1 MRSPGKGGETKN
13 PKYGRKT
20 PARASVS
27 ETDKKFNLI
36 KTITTMKYLIRSVK
50 YFIALCVLYLIIMA
64 LMLLTNTSVLTPSE
78 TFSAL
83 VHSTRGQVLI
93 VAVVLLSAL
102 YPKFGFIR
110 RQEIGSLR
118 KNREQ
123 ILNAFVSEGFK
134 PVRESEHEMV
144 FRADSLFK
152 RLTLLFEDEIRV
164 TQTGEWITIEGIR
177 RGVARVYYRLQS
189 YLERTRN
196 ENESATSH
204 TSPRGDSCG
213 PRPALHALLVRQA
226 QRFRA
231 GPKHGSTGQYDAGA
245 FALLRR

>member
-1 MRSPGKGGETKN
+1 MRSPGRSRETKN
-13 PKYGRKT
+13 PKYGRKA

-102 YPKFGFIR
+102 YP
-110 RQEIGSLR
+110 
-118 KNREQ
+118 NC
-123 ILNAFVSEGFK
+123 
-134 PVRESEHEMV
+134 
-144 FRADSLFK
+144 
-152 RLTLLFEDEIRV
+152 LL
-164 TQTGEWITIEGIR
+164 
-177 RGVARVYYRLQS
+177 Y
-189 YLERTRN
+189 
-196 ENESATSH
+196 
-204 TSPRGDSCG
+204 TSPS
-213 PRPALHALLVRQA
+213 PRDC
-226 QRFRA
+226 
-231 GPKHGSTGQYDAGA
+231 S
-245 FALLRR
+245 

>member
-1 MRSPGKGGETKN
+1 MRSPGRSRETKN
-13 PKYGRKT
+13 PKYGRKA

-83 VHSTRGQVLI
+83 VRSTRGQVLI

-134 PVRESEHEMV
+134 PVRESEHEWC
-144 FRADSLFK
+144 SGQ
-152 RLTLLFEDEIRV
+152 TLSSSGSRSF
-164 TQTGEWITIEGIR
+164 
-177 RGVARVYYRLQS
+177 S
-189 YLERTRN
+189 KMKS
-196 ENESATSH
+196 ES
-204 TSPRGDSCG
+204 
-213 PRPALHALLVRQA
+213 
-226 QRFRA
+226 
-231 GPKHGSTGQYDAGA
+231 PKPGSGSRSKVSAEA
-245 FALLRR
+245 

>member
-110 RQEIGSLR
+110 RQE
-118 KNREQ
+118 NREQ

-196 ENESATSH
+196 ENE
-204 TSPRGDSCG
+204 
-213 PRPALHALLVRQA
+213 
-226 QRFRA
+226 
-231 GPKHGSTGQYDAGA
+231 
-245 FALLRR
+245 

>member
-1 MRSPGKGGETKN
+1 
-13 PKYGRKT
+13 
-20 PARASVS
+20 
-27 ETDKKFNLI
+27 
-36 KTITTMKYLIRSVK
+36 MKYLIRSVK

-83 VHSTRGQVLI
+83 VRSTRGQVLI

-144 FRADSLFK
+144 FRADSSSSGSRSFSK
-152 RLTLLFEDEIRV
+152 MKSE
-164 TQTGEWITIEGIR
+164 
-177 RGVARVYYRLQS
+177 
-189 YLERTRN
+189 
-196 ENESATSH
+196 
-204 TSPRGDSCG
+204 SPRPGNGS
-213 PRPALHALLVRQA
+213 RSKV
-226 QRFRA
+226 FA
-231 GPKHGSTGQYDAGA
+231 GV
-245 FALLRR
+245 

>member
-1 MRSPGKGGETKN
+1 MRSPGRGGETKN
-13 PKYGRKT
+13 PKYGRKA

-102 YPKFGFIR
+102 YPK
-110 RQEIGSLR
+110 EIGSLR

-134 PVRESEHEMV
+134 PVRESEHEPV

-196 ENESATSH
+196 ENE
-204 TSPRGDSCG
+204 
-213 PRPALHALLVRQA
+213 
-226 QRFRA
+226 
-231 GPKHGSTGQYDAGA
+231 
-245 FALLRR
+245 

>member
-1 MRSPGKGGETKN
+1 MRSPGRSRETKN
-13 PKYGRKT
+13 PKYGRKA

-83 VHSTRGQVLI
+83 VRSTRGQVLI

-144 FRADSLFK
+144 FRAASLFK
-152 RLTLLFEDEIRV
+152 DEIRV

-196 ENESATSH
+196 ENE
-204 TSPRGDSCG
+204 
-213 PRPALHALLVRQA
+213 
-226 QRFRA
+226 
-231 GPKHGSTGQYDAGA
+231 
-245 FALLRR
+245 

>member
-1 MRSPGKGGETKN
+1 MCRRANPRSYNVEEASELRPEWFEGAESVGICGATSTPKWLMQEVADAVAGRSRETKN
-13 PKYGRKT
+13 PKYGRKA

-83 VHSTRGQVLI
+83 VRSTRGQVLI

-196 ENESATSH
+196 KNE
-204 TSPRGDSCG
+204 
-213 PRPALHALLVRQA
+213 
-226 QRFRA
+226 
-231 GPKHGSTGQYDAGA
+231 
-245 FALLRR
+245 

>member
-1 MRSPGKGGETKN
+1 MRSPGRSRETKN
-13 PKYGRKT
+13 PKYGRKA

-83 VHSTRGQVLI
+83 VRSTRGQVLI

-118 KNREQ
+118 TDPQCLRFGGLQ
-123 ILNAFVSEGFK
+123 AG
-134 PVRESEHEMV
+134 P
-144 FRADSLFK
+144 
-152 RLTLLFEDEIRV
+152 
-164 TQTGEWITIEGIR
+164 GI
-177 RGVARVYYRLQS
+177 
-189 YLERTRN
+189 RTRN
-196 ENESATSH
+196 GVPGRLPLQA
-204 TSPRGDSCG
+204 
-213 PRPALHALLVRQA
+213 AHAP
-226 QRFRA
+226 FR
-231 GPKHGSTGQYDAGA
+231 
-245 FALLRR
+245 R

>member
-1 MRSPGKGGETKN
+1 MKQKSEIRTQSAGTCLRIGNRQEIQPYKNDNDHEVPDPFRKIFYRALRSISDYHGADAAHE
-13 PKYGRKT
+13 
-20 PARASVS
+20 
-27 ETDKKFNLI
+27 
-36 KTITTMKYLIRSVK
+36 YLG
-50 YFIALCVLYLIIMA
+50 AD
-64 LMLLTNTSVLTPSE
+64 PSE

-83 VHSTRGQVLI
+83 VRSTRGQVLI

-164 TQTGEWITIEGIR
+164 TQTGSGSR
-177 RGVARVYYRLQS
+177 SKV
-189 YLERTRN
+189 
-196 ENESATSH
+196 SAE
-204 TSPRGDSCG
+204 
-213 PRPALHALLVRQA
+213 A
-226 QRFRA
+226 
-231 GPKHGSTGQYDAGA
+231 
-245 FALLRR
+245 

>member
-1 MRSPGKGGETKN
+1 
-13 PKYGRKT
+13 
-20 PARASVS
+20 
-27 ETDKKFNLI
+27 
-36 KTITTMKYLIRSVK
+36 MKYLIRSVK

-196 ENESATSH
+196 ENE
-204 TSPRGDSCG
+204 
-213 PRPALHALLVRQA
+213 
-226 QRFRA
+226 
-231 GPKHGSTGQYDAGA
+231 
-245 FALLRR
+245 

>member
-123 ILNAFVSEGFK
+123 ILRFGGLQAG
-134 PVRESEHEMV
+134 P
-144 FRADSLFK
+144 
-152 RLTLLFEDEIRV
+152 
-164 TQTGEWITIEGIR
+164 GI
-177 RGVARVYYRLQS
+177 
-189 YLERTRN
+189 RTRN
-196 ENESATSH
+196 GVPGRLPLQA
-204 TSPRGDSCG
+204 
-213 PRPALHALLVRQA
+213 AHAP
-226 QRFRA
+226 FR
-231 GPKHGSTGQYDAGA
+231 
-245 FALLRR
+245 R

>member
-1 MRSPGKGGETKN
+1 MRSPGRSRETKN
-13 PKYGRKT
+13 PKYGRKA

-83 VHSTRGQVLI
+83 VRSTRGQVLI

-144 FRADSLFK
+144 FRADSSSSGSRSFSK
-152 RLTLLFEDEIRV
+152 MKSE
-164 TQTGEWITIEGIR
+164 
-177 RGVARVYYRLQS
+177 
-189 YLERTRN
+189 
-196 ENESATSH
+196 
-204 TSPRGDSCG
+204 SPRPGNGS
-213 PRPALHALLVRQA
+213 RSKV
-226 QRFRA
+226 FA
-231 GPKHGSTGQYDAGA
+231 GV
-245 FALLRR
+245 

>member
-123 ILNAFVSEGFK
+123 I
-134 PVRESEHEMV
+134 
-144 FRADSLFK
+144 
-152 RLTLLFEDEIRV
+152 RV

-196 ENESATSH
+196 ENE
-204 TSPRGDSCG
+204 
-213 PRPALHALLVRQA
+213 
-226 QRFRA
+226 
-231 GPKHGSTGQYDAGA
+231 
-245 FALLRR
+245 

>member
-1 MRSPGKGGETKN
+1 MRSPGRGGETKN
-13 PKYGRKT
+13 PKYGRKA

-102 YPKFGFIR
+102 YPKFGF
-110 RQEIGSLR
+110 
-118 KNREQ
+118 
-123 ILNAFVSEGFK
+123 K

-196 ENESATSH
+196 ENE
-204 TSPRGDSCG
+204 
-213 PRPALHALLVRQA
+213 
-226 QRFRA
+226 
-231 GPKHGSTGQYDAGA
+231 
-245 FALLRR
+245 

>member
-83 VHSTRGQVLI
+83 VHSTRGKVLI

-196 ENESATSH
+196 ENE
-204 TSPRGDSCG
+204 
-213 PRPALHALLVRQA
+213 
-226 QRFRA
+226 
-231 GPKHGSTGQYDAGA
+231 
-245 FALLRR
+245 

>member
-1 MRSPGKGGETKN
+1 MRSPGRGGETKN
-13 PKYGRKT
+13 PKYGRKA

-118 KNREQ
+118 KNREPQ
-123 ILNAFVSEGFK
+123 CLRFGGLQAG
-134 PVRESEHEMV
+134 P
-144 FRADSLFK
+144 
-152 RLTLLFEDEIRV
+152 
-164 TQTGEWITIEGIR
+164 GI
-177 RGVARVYYRLQS
+177 
-189 YLERTRN
+189 RTRN
-196 ENESATSH
+196 GVPGRLPLQA
-204 TSPRGDSCG
+204 
-213 PRPALHALLVRQA
+213 AHAP
-226 QRFRA
+226 FR
-231 GPKHGSTGQYDAGA
+231 
-245 FALLRR
+245 R

>member
-118 KNREQ
+118 KNR
-123 ILNAFVSEGFK
+123 
-134 PVRESEHEMV
+134 
-144 FRADSLFK
+144 SLFK

-196 ENESATSH
+196 ENE
-204 TSPRGDSCG
+204 
-213 PRPALHALLVRQA
+213 
-226 QRFRA
+226 
-231 GPKHGSTGQYDAGA
+231 
-245 FALLRR
+245 

>member
-110 RQEIGSLR
+110 RQE

-196 ENESATSH
+196 ENE
-204 TSPRGDSCG
+204 
-213 PRPALHALLVRQA
+213 
-226 QRFRA
+226 
-231 GPKHGSTGQYDAGA
+231 
-245 FALLRR
+245 

>member
-1 MRSPGKGGETKN
+1 MRSPGRSRETKN
-13 PKYGRKT
+13 PKYGRKA

-83 VHSTRGQVLI
+83 VRSTRGQVLI

-110 RQEIGSLR
+110 RQEIAACARTANRSSMPSFRRASSRSGNPNTKWCSGQTPSSSGSR
-118 KNREQ
+118 SFSKMK
-123 ILNAFVSEGFK
+123 SE
-134 PVRESEHEMV
+134 
-144 FRADSLFK
+144 
-152 RLTLLFEDEIRV
+152 
-164 TQTGEWITIEGIR
+164 
-177 RGVARVYYRLQS
+177 
-189 YLERTRN
+189 
-196 ENESATSH
+196 
-204 TSPRGDSCG
+204 SPRPGNGS
-213 PRPALHALLVRQA
+213 RSKV
-226 QRFRA
+226 FA
-231 GPKHGSTGQYDAGA
+231 GV
-245 FALLRR
+245 

>member
-177 RGVARVYYRLQS
+177 RGVAGFI
-189 YLERTRN
+189 T
-196 ENESATSH
+196 AC
-204 TSPRGDSCG
+204 SPISKEHAMKMNKK
-213 PRPALHALLVRQA
+213 RPILRRAAIPAVLALLCTLFWVRA
-226 QRFRA
+226 SPTISGWA
-231 GPKHGSTGQYDAGA
+231 ETWSYWSI
-245 FALLRR
+245 

>member
-110 RQEIGSLR
+110 RQEIGSPQ
-118 KNREQ
+118 E
-123 ILNAFVSEGFK
+123 
-134 PVRESEHEMV
+134 P
-144 FRADSLFK
+144 RADPQCLRFGG
-152 RLTLLFEDEIRV
+152 L
-164 TQTGEWITIEGIR
+164 QAGPGI
-177 RGVARVYYRLQS
+177 
-189 YLERTRN
+189 RTRN
-196 ENESATSH
+196 GVPGRLPLQA
-204 TSPRGDSCG
+204 
-213 PRPALHALLVRQA
+213 AHAP
-226 QRFRA
+226 FR
-231 GPKHGSTGQYDAGA
+231 
-245 FALLRR
+245 R

>member
-1 MRSPGKGGETKN
+1 MRSPGRSRETKN
-13 PKYGRKT
+13 PKYGRKA

-50 YFIALCVLYLIIMA
+50 YF
-64 LMLLTNTSVLTPSE
+64 TSVLTPSE

-196 ENESATSH
+196 ENE
-204 TSPRGDSCG
+204 
-213 PRPALHALLVRQA
+213 
-226 QRFRA
+226 
-231 GPKHGSTGQYDAGA
+231 
-245 FALLRR
+245 

>member
-1 MRSPGKGGETKN
+1 
-13 PKYGRKT
+13 
-20 PARASVS
+20 
-27 ETDKKFNLI
+27 
-36 KTITTMKYLIRSVK
+36 MKYLIRSVK

-123 ILNAFVSEGFK
+123 ILNAFVSEGLK

-196 ENESATSH
+196 ENE
-204 TSPRGDSCG
+204 
-213 PRPALHALLVRQA
+213 
-226 QRFRA
+226 
-231 GPKHGSTGQYDAGA
+231 
-245 FALLRR
+245 